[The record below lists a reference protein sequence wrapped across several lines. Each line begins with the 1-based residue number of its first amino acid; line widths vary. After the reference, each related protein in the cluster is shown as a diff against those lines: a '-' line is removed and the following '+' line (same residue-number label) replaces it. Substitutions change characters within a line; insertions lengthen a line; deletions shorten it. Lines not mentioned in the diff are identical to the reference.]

1 MLAVIKASDFS
12 QDDSLTA
19 KLNGLQVLVAGR
31 INDKE
36 KFKSLI
42 ERLQTKKDSG
52 NNNPAGKIPKP
63 FVFSNDSV
71 FVASISQMA
80 AQKFL
85 TSTGNNAEIEKLF
98 EPYKDYPSAAIV
110 DLKTIFG
117 LAAPLMLKRKSQEE
131 AYRSAE
137 VLSMFD
143 QLISYGG
150 RYTNNY
156 ISGTIELTLVKKDEN
171 SLKQFLNL
179 LDLLNSMKPKASTA
193 YNR

>member
-1 MLAVIKASDFS
+1 MLNEMITKAGADNLLDSLNKKNINKDDILAAIKGDAMLAVIKASDFS

-19 KLNGLQVLVAGR
+19 KLNGLQVLVAGS

-36 KFKSLI
+36 KFKSLTNA
-42 ERLQTKKDSG
+42 LQTKKDTG
-52 NNNPAGKIPKP
+52 NNNPVGKIPKP

-85 TSTGNNAEIEKLF
+85 ASTGNNDEIEKLF

-117 LAAPLMLKRKSQEE
+117 LAGPLMLKRKSQEE
-131 AYRSAE
+131 GHPLSRSPGY
-137 VLSMFD
+137 V
-143 QLISYGG
+143 
-150 RYTNNY
+150 
-156 ISGTIELTLVKKDEN
+156 
-171 SLKQFLNL
+171 
-179 LDLLNSMKPKASTA
+179 
-193 YNR
+193 